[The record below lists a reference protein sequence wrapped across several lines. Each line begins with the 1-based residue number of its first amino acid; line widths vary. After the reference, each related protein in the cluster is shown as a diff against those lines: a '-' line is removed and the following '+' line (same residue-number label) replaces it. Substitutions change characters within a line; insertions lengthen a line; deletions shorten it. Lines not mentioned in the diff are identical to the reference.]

1 MCKSYCTQ
9 NDDDCGTCSLKN
21 YGRDCQ
27 NNGADS
33 GPTDSKTA
41 RLTALALAD
50 SATSLDAEQAAQ
62 QGCLIVD
69 ILPSLPD
76 TVADLYHHG
85 STRQEQ
91 PQKTTKTP
99 TLQELGITRR
109 WEEQEHPEDTREY
122 QAVCKALSALHSTVA
137 ACGK

>member
-9 NDDDCGTCSLKN
+9 NDGDCGTCSLKN

-27 NNGADS
+27 NNRADS

-69 ILPSLPD
+69 IL
-76 TVADLYHHG
+76 
-85 STRQEQ
+85 Q
-91 PQKTTKTP
+91 P
-99 TLQELGITRR
+99 
-109 WEEQEHPEDTREY
+109 EHPEDTREY